1 MATLE
6 DRTENQIPTP
16 AASVELRP
24 AGTGG
29 ISDTAGEGEMSMEA
43 LLAGQDE
50 LQQKLSGKQ
59 VAWVKVISMTKDYV
73 LVDVGEKNEGA
84 VPVAEFDDEGD
95 SGERKLPVAGQ
106 RIPVLRAGPGR
117 RDGHTLLSYK
127 RARAETGW
135 AAALKIFQEK
145 GRVRGRVTAA
155 IKGGYLVNVNGV
167 TAFLPASLADLHPVR
182 TPARMVKTGVR
193 CYIIEVN
200 EAKRQ
205 LVLSRKAVLEEEAA
219 KRRVQLMAELR
230 VGEVR
235 IGRILHVGANGV
247 TVDIGGVEGTV
258 RMSEVSWGLPKLP
271 SGVERGSKVKV
282 KVLSK
287 PVDDKSA
294 DPVLLGMKQLTPNP
308 ADALR
313 RKFPPKTVVKGK
325 VAESSP
331 TGLKLVLE
339 GGTPAFCAAADCD
352 PVSGYKAGDP
362 VSAIVVSVNTN
373 TFEVLVSL
381 SKFEEIKDRKR
392 MAQYLKAPP
401 PLTLG
406 QLLSPEKND

>member
-1 MATLE
+1 MATVE
-6 DRTENQIPTP
+6 DRIENQLPSP
-16 AASVELRP
+16 AASVDVDLP
-24 AGTGG
+24 AAPSG
-29 ISDTAGEGEMSMEA
+29 AGEGEMSMEA
-43 LLAGQDE
+43 LLASQDE

-59 VAWVKVISMTKDYV
+59 VAWVKVISTTKDYV

-258 RMSEVSWGLPKLP
+258 RMSDVSWGLPKLP
-271 SGVERGSKVKV
+271 SGVERGFKVKV

-287 PVDDKSA
+287 PADEKSA
-294 DPVLLGMKQLTPNP
+294 DPVLLGMKQLMPNP

-313 RKFPPKTVVKGK
+313 RKFPPKTVVKGQ
-325 VAESSP
+325 VVESSA

-339 GGTPAFCAAADCD
+339 GGTLAFCAAADCD
-352 PVSGYKAGDP
+352 PVPGYKAGAP
-362 VSAIVVSVNTN
+362 FSAVVLSVNTN
-373 TFEVLVSL
+373 TFEVLVSFN
-381 SKFEEIKDRKR
+381 KFEEIKDRKR

>member
-1 MATLE
+1 METVEERIDDQLP
-6 DRTENQIPTP
+6 IPAEEP
-16 AASVELRP
+16 AASEVEALQ
-24 AGTGG
+24 AGEP
-29 ISDTAGEGEMSMEA
+29 AGEGEMSMEA

-59 VAWVKVISMTKDYV
+59 VVWVKVISTTKDYV

-84 VPVAEFDDEGD
+84 VPVAEFDGEGD
-95 SGERKLPVAGQ
+95 RGERKLPAAGQ

-117 RDGHTLLSYK
+117 RDGHTILSYK

-135 AAALKIFQEK
+135 IAALKSFQEK
-145 GRVRGRVTAA
+145 ARVRGRVTAA

-182 TPARMVKTGVR
+182 SPARMVNTGVR

-219 KRRVQLMAELR
+219 KRRAQLMTELR
-230 VGEVR
+230 IGEVR
-235 IGRILHVGANGV
+235 IGRVLHVGANGV
-247 TVDIGGVEGTV
+247 TVDIGGVEGAV
-258 RMSEVSWGLPKLP
+258 RMSDVSWGLPKLP
-271 SGVERGSKVKV
+271 VGLERGSKVKV

-287 PVDDKSA
+287 PADDKSA
-294 DPVLLGMKQLTPNP
+294 DSVLLGMKQLTPNP
-308 ADALR
+308 ADSLR

-325 VAESSP
+325 VAESSA
-331 TGLKLVLE
+331 TGLKLALE
-339 GGTPAFCAAADCD
+339 GGAAAFCAAADCG
-352 PVSGYKAGDP
+352 PLSGYKAGDP
-362 VSAIVVSVNTN
+362 ISAVVLSVNSNTFELLVSVN
-373 TFEVLVSL
+373 
-381 SKFEEIKDRKR
+381 KFDEIRDRKR

-406 QLLSPEKND
+406 QMLSPEKND